1 MSIHGPPQLYI
12 EPPKL
17 MNFNFNADPDPAF
30 HCNLVPHPGPDPA
43 SDNNPQP
50 CSFYCELLSIKCLH
64 RRVNERLEVPGN
76 GGKNADHQEEEG
88 TEASRFER
96 RLPFVTSVT
105 RKEADDWLAKC
116 RRDLDVP
123 AADTSLVEIDN
134 P

>member
-1 MSIHGPPQLYI
+1 MY
-12 EPPKL
+12 
-17 MNFNFNADPDPAF
+17 F
-30 HCNLVPHPGPDPA
+30 
-43 SDNNPQP
+43 
-50 CSFYCELLSIKCLH
+50 LLFSCLH
-64 RRVNERLEVPGN
+64 RRVNERLEVPGVSA
-76 GGKNADHQEEEG
+76 KNADHPKEEG

>member
-12 EPPKL
+12 ESPKL
-17 MNFNFNADPDPAF
+17 LNFDFDADPDPAF
-30 HCNLVPHPGPDPA
+30 HSNLDPHPVPDPA

-50 CSFYCELLSIKCLH
+50 CSFYCEFLAIECLH
-64 RRVNERLEVPGN
+64 RRVNERLEVPGVS
-76 GGKNADHQEEEG
+76 GKNADHQEEER

-116 RRDLDVP
+116 RRDLDDP

>member
-1 MSIHGPPQLYI
+1 VTKFH
-12 EPPKL
+12 
-17 MNFNFNADPDPAF
+17 NAKSP
-30 HCNLVPHPGPDPA
+30 
-43 SDNNPQP
+43 
-50 CSFYCELLSIKCLH
+50 FYYVQFLCFH
-64 RRVNERLEVPGN
+64 RRVNERLEVPGV
-76 GGKNADHQEEEG
+76 GGKNADQQEER

-116 RRDLDVP
+116 RRDLEVSA